1 MKAFQRIAALTLA
14 AAVGLTAGCGQEP
27 ASTASMAASLLIPRD
42 LIDDLTSV
50 TIYVI
55 ETDKE
60 THLPDC
66 FDLLGDTD
74 AYKDAKVVK
83 KKSVEFDPQGT
94 SALISGIPDR
104 GRVWRFYARGFQN
117 DTLIAHGCVD
127 GLRDV
132 LPDETITLDIEIS
145 RTD

>member
-1 MKAFQRIAALTLA
+1 MKALERIAALTLA

-27 ASTASMAASLLIPRD
+27 ASTAAMAASLLIPRD
-42 LIDDLTSV
+42 LADDLTSV

-74 AYKDAKVVK
+74 AYDDRVVK
-83 KKSVEFDPQGT
+83 KKTVDFDPQGT
-94 SALISGIPDR
+94 SALITGIPDR

-132 LPDETITLDIEIS
+132 LPDETITLDIELTRI
-145 RTD
+145 D